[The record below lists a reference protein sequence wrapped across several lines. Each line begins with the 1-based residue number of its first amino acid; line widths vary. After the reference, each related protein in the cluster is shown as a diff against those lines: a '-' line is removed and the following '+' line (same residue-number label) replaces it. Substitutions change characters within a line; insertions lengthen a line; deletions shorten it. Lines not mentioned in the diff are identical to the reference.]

1 MTNRKR
7 FLKRLN
13 IYVTAEMQ
21 RKLEQIRDQRGPQES
36 VPDVVRE
43 AIRVF
48 MDDQEQI
55 IGSRRHFQK
64 GLREEMNAERQELIN
79 LISDLHSEDT
89 WGHILILAAVAQS
102 AAPILSRVTGQ
113 PVSARGLLD
122 QSLKQVTQDWGH
134 IFDLLLTLQAK
145 VDEAERKAAKEKA

>member
-48 MDDQEQI
+48 MDDQEQL

-64 GLREEMNAERQELIN
+64 GLRDEISAEKQELTK
-79 LISDLHSEDT
+79 LISNLQNDST
-89 WGHILILAAVAQS
+89 WGHIFTLALIAQS
-102 AAPILSRVTGQ
+102 LVPILSRVTGQ
-113 PVSARGLLD
+113 PVTVHGLLD
-122 QSLKQVTQDWGH
+122 QALKEATQDWAH
-134 IFDLLLTLQAK
+134 IYGLILHLQDN
-145 VDEAERKAAKEKA
+145 VDKAERKTAKEKA

>member
-13 IYVTAEMQ
+13 IYVTTEMQ

-64 GLREEMNAERQELIN
+64 GLRDEMNAEKRELIKLVSQLQN
-79 LISDLHSEDT
+79 EDT
-89 WGHILILAAVAQS
+89 WGHILILALIAQS
-102 AAPILSRVTGQ
+102 MAPILSRVTGQ
-113 PVSARGLLD
+113 PVSVQGLLD
-122 QSLKQVTQDWGH
+122 QALKQTTRDWGH
-134 IFDLLLTLQAK
+134 IFDLILTLEAR
-145 VDEAERKAAKEKA
+145 DAEAERKAAKGKA